1 MRNKAILTRLT
12 EKELVAVQEEAD
24 KLGIPVAA
32 FIRLLIK
39 QWSNGIRF
47 ERKESSAEQS

>member
-12 EKELVAVQEEAD
+12 EEEFTTVHKVAN
-24 KLGIPVAA
+24 KLGMPVAA

-47 ERKESSAEQS
+47 EKKEQK